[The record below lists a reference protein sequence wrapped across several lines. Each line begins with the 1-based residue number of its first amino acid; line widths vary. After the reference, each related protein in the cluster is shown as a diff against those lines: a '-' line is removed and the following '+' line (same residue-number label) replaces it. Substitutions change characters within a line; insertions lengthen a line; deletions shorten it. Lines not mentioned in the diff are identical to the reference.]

1 MLDNLFWAADED
13 LKEVA
18 ISFSI
23 EAVSFPFIPK
33 GFKPDSSDNLNKE
46 YQERHLNTEIASGG
60 YNYGY
65 VSQTSGNNGATGH
78 EGRGWEYGDYNIYQ
92 KVYNTN
98 ICEQNLLRSCNGDF
112 MLLSVVFTDPVPAEW
127 ACILPHTILK
137 HSLYFHC
144 GPFITD
150 PVVDTISW
158 LYDNTR
164 GEMRRYPFINSTS
177 SNSGNSQDMMDKS
190 IDVAYRPT
198 FNHYPENIP
207 YVDQWEPNPYYY
219 NSGITP
225 PGGSINYYPS
235 AELSSYCNSCPT
247 YPVYYDMQSQNP
259 TEGEFYNYHDD
270 YPNAQFTSDYVHP
283 PAYALL
289 DAPFKLSSRLLRG
302 I

>member
-1 MLDNLFWAADED
+1 MKKLLVIGFMLFNSICWSQNINDAYGDNEWQVWWPYGQSVQYFEGEYQILLDNLFWAADED

-78 EGRGWEYGDYNIYQ
+78 EGRGWVYGDYNIYQ

-177 SNSGNSQDMMDKS
+177 SNSGNSQ
-190 IDVAYRPT
+190 
-198 FNHYPENIP
+198 E
-207 YVDQWEPNPYYY
+207 
-219 NSGITP
+219 
-225 PGGSINYYPS
+225 
-235 AELSSYCNSCPT
+235 
-247 YPVYYDMQSQNP
+247 
-259 TEGEFYNYHDD
+259 
-270 YPNAQFTSDYVHP
+270 TSKKGAHWV
-283 PAYALL
+283 
-289 DAPFKLSSRLLRG
+289 PFFISDNKTISFHCTRLHRTANLTTLSRLSCAG
-302 I
+302 IYNLYSKLIRPQILLICKDAFLSGLC